1 MVLGRNVFPE
11 SAIKCNQRTL
21 SNKKKKWWGRK
32 VLGPLGRPKKLV
44 TDKVEYQ
51 ESRWEGRYFDHFFI
65 GKRNGTLSIFTK
77 LKSVGSKYQIF
88 SGGHIFFEKNHLQF
102 F

>member
-21 SNKKKKWWGRK
+21 SNKKKWWGRK

-44 TDKVEYQ
+44 TNLKLNIKRVFGKEGILTNFSWVMHFYFYKIEISQ
-51 ESRWEGRYFDHFFI
+51 E
-65 GKRNGTLSIFTK
+65 
-77 LKSVGSKYQIF
+77 
-88 SGGHIFFEKNHLQF
+88 
-102 F
+102 

>member
-21 SNKKKKWWGRK
+21 SNKKKWWGRK
-32 VLGPLGRPKKLV
+32 VLGPLGRPKKMV
-44 TDKVEYQ
+44 TNIKFEYQ
-51 ESRWEGRYFDHFFI
+51 ETLWEGRYFDHF
-65 GKRNGTLSIFTK
+65 GTLSIFTK
-77 LKSVGSKYQIF
+77 YSFTVGSKFQIF